1 MIDKSIGTDL
11 TTRYIKAKR
20 ALFEKYYGSFLNPE
34 QCQAVF
40 TSEGPL
46 LVLAGAG
53 SGKTTVLVNRI
64 SYLIKYGNA
73 YFDDYCPE
81 TPSLSDVEALESA
94 VSLEPKD
101 IEEILPRFICEPAE
115 PWRVL
120 AITFTNKAAREI
132 RDRLERT
139 FDDKDVSGGIWAG
152 TFHSICM
159 RILRKHAELIGYNAD
174 FSIYDTDD
182 KKRMVS
188 DCMDELGISDKFLK
202 PKEACEFISNLKDS
216 LVGAD
221 GYSMVTSLCERY
233 GFSAPEFA
241 YENNPKLR
249 DYSRIYALYQEK
261 MKKQNALDF
270 DDIIMLTVKLLNENE
285 TVLKYYQNKF
295 RYVLVDEYQDT
306 NFAQFVLTFLI
317 AEGRRNIMVV
327 GDDDQSIYRFRG
339 ATVENILNFDKTY
352 PEARVVRLEQN
363 YRSTSTILDC
373 ANAII
378 AKNEN
383 RHPKAL
389 WCDKGEGEPITL
401 KEAPDQNYEARYI
414 VEEIIRSHKT
424 EGRKYSDFA
433 VLYRINALGRSMQ
446 SVFAKSGI
454 PYRII
459 GDLGF
464 YERKEVKDMVAYLS
478 LLYNNRDTLRLKR
491 VINEPKRK
499 VGKAAVE
506 ALEQIAERE
515 ETTVYE
521 VMGRAQSYLAL
532 SRYAPTLMSFVE
544 MIERIRREE
553 DRPSEMIRRLFLESG
568 YYDMLKA
575 EGFEGEGKIEH
586 IEEFVS
592 AAIEYEKRAEAEERM
607 PMLEEFLEEVYLI
620 TDVDK
625 YDENSDA
632 VVLMTIHAA
641 KGLEFPV
648 VFLSGMEDGVFPSLQ
663 NMFDSAEMSEERR
676 LCYVA
681 VTRAKQK
688 LYVTYAKNRLLYGK
702 TNLGIL
708 SSFIREEAPKRLFK
722 IDKPRV
728 EPPRQSNWQP
738 RPQQSAGHGYSGG
751 GEISRPSSISGG
763 RNTTT
768 SKPSG
773 FGVKRIEPGSR
784 VNHSVFG
791 DGTIVSARDMGGD
804 ILYEVAFDS
813 GVTKKLMA
821 TFAKLQKI

>member
-1 MIDKSIGTDL
+1 MTNENIDKQLSQ
-11 TTRYIKAKR
+11 RYILAKR
-20 ALFEKYYGSFLNPE
+20 ALFDKYYGSFLNSE
-34 QCQAVF
+34 QCKAVF
-40 TSEGPL
+40 TAEGPL

-73 YFDDYCPE
+73 YFDNSCPE
-81 TPSLSDVEALESA
+81 SPSVSDVVALENA
-94 VSLEPKD
+94 LGLDPKE
-101 IEEILPRFICEPAE
+101 IEEILPRFISDPCE

-132 RDRLERT
+132 RDRLERS
-139 FDDKDVSGGIWAG
+139 FEDKDVSGGVWAG

-159 RILRKHAELIGYNAD
+159 RILRKHADLLGYNSE

-182 KKRMVS
+182 KKRMVLE
-188 DCMDELGISDKFLK
+188 CMSELGISDKDLK
-202 PKEACEFISNLKDS
+202 AKGVGEYISHLKDS
-216 LVGAD
+216 LITPD
-221 GYSMVTSLCERY
+221 GYGMVDSLCTRY
-233 GFSAPEFA
+233 GFSSPVFA
-241 YENNPKLR
+241 YDRNPKLR
-249 DYSRIYALYQEK
+249 DYNRIYELYQNR
-261 MKKQNALDF
+261 MKSQNALDF
-270 DDIIMLTVKLLNENE
+270 DDIIMLTVKLLYDHPQ
-285 TVLKYYQNKF
+285 VLSYYQNKF

-352 PEARVVRLEQN
+352 SEATVVRLEQN
-363 YRSTSTILDC
+363 SRSTSNILDC

-378 AKNEN
+378 SKNED

-389 WCDKGEGEPITL
+389 WCDKGEGELITI
-401 KEAPDQNYEARYI
+401 KEAADQNDEGRYI
-414 VEEIIRSHKT
+414 VEQIIRAHKT

-433 VLYRINALGRSMQ
+433 VLYRINALGRAMQ
-446 SVFAKSGI
+446 TVFAKSGI

-478 LLYNNRDTLRLKR
+478 LLSNKQDTLRLKR

-499 VGKAAVE
+499 IGKAAIE

-521 VMGRAQSYLAL
+521 VMGRATAYLAL
-532 SRYAPTLMSFVE
+532 SRYATTLVSFVE
-544 MIERIRREE
+544 MIERIKHEA
-553 DRPSEMIRRLFLESG
+553 DRPSDMIRRLFEESG
-568 YYDMLKA
+568 YLNMLKA

-586 IEEFVS
+586 VEEFIS

-607 PMLEEFLEEVYLI
+607 PILEEFLEEVYLI

-632 VVLMTIHAA
+632 VVLMTVHAA

-648 VFLSGMEDGVFPSLQ
+648 VFLSGMEDGVFPSEQ
-663 NMFDSAEMSEERR
+663 NISEPTEMSEERR

-681 VTRAKQK
+681 ITRAKEK
-688 LYVTYAKNRLLYGK
+688 LFISYAKNRLLYGK
-702 TNLGIL
+702 TRQGML
-708 SSFIREEAPKRLFK
+708 SCFIRMEAPKKLFT

-728 EPPRQSNWQP
+728 EPPRQSSWQP
-738 RPQQSAGHGYSGG
+738 RAPQRSDTHYTGG
-751 GEISRPSSISGG
+751 GEMSRPSSISARGTNNRG
-763 RNTTT
+763 
-768 SKPSG
+768 KSG
-773 FGVKRIEPGSR
+773 SFGVKRIEPGSR
-784 VNHSVFG
+784 VNHSMFG

-813 GVTKKLMA
+813 GVVKKLMA
-821 TFAKLQKI
+821 TYAKLQKL